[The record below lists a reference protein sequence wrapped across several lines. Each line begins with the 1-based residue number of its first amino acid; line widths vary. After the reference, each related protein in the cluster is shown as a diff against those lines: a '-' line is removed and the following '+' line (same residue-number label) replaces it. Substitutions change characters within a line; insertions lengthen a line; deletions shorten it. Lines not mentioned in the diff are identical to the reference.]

1 MHILRGVFM
10 STETMILEKETKEKI
25 QVLAQAE
32 KLLESGEKKK
42 LKIAIF
48 VDAFFP
54 MIDGVVMVVDNYARI
69 LSREHEICVFCPKP
83 NRKDYVDEFAYKVV
97 RSKKIKIFFLDYDLA
112 MPKFDK
118 KFKKQIEEFAPDIC
132 HIHSPFSIGKMG
144 VKYAKKAGVPLVAT
158 LHSQFKQDFY
168 RATKIKWLTNSLL
181 ASVMKVFNACD
192 ECWTVNTGMKELY
205 EQEYGL
211 KVPCYIVPN
220 ATEVELTDYATAEKR
235 MQEMF
240 GIQPG
245 ENMMLF
251 VGRINALKNIYLI
264 VDSLKIAKDKG
275 LKFKMLYIG
284 GGQDIETL
292 RKKVK
297 ENDLGNEI
305 IVAGRVENRD
315 DIVLAYR
322 RANLF
327 LFPSWYDTNSLVQIE
342 AASQKTATLF
352 IRGTKTSSTVEE
364 NVSGF
369 KCDDGAEAYA
379 EKICE
384 IFENKEELERIS
396 EGAHKNL
403 YKTWEEVVQMV
414 EQNYYNLLEK
424 KNTNK

>member
-1 MHILRGVFM
+1 
-10 STETMILEKETKEKI
+10 
-25 QVLAQAE
+25 
-32 KLLESGEKKK
+32 
-42 LKIAIF
+42 
-48 VDAFFP
+48 
-54 MIDGVVMVVDNYARI
+54 
-69 LSREHEICVFCPKP
+69 
-83 NRKDYVDEFAYKVV
+83 
-97 RSKKIKIFFLDYDLA
+97 
-112 MPKFDK
+112 
-118 KFKKQIEEFAPDIC
+118 
-132 HIHSPFSIGKMG
+132 
-144 VKYAKKAGVPLVAT
+144 
-158 LHSQFKQDFY
+158 
-168 RATKIKWLTNSLL
+168 
-181 ASVMKVFNACD
+181 
-192 ECWTVNTGMKELY
+192 
-205 EQEYGL
+205 
-211 KVPCYIVPN
+211 
-220 ATEVELTDYATAEKR
+220 
-235 MQEMF
+235 
-240 GIQPG
+240 
-245 ENMMLF
+245 MLF

-322 RANLF
+322 RSNLF